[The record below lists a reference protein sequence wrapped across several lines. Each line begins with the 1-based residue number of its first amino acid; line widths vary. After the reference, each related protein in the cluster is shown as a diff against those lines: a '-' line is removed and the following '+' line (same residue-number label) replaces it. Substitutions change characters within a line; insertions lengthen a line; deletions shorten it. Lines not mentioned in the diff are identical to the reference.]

1 LPEQHF
7 ISTNEKQ
14 QQTSVQAEISLTIPI
29 GDVLPDS
36 SDPITATEISL
47 ESDDKPNSQFSSFE
61 LTLPLLGAALTLT
74 VQIPLNAKLMDDK
87 LMNSLYAL
95 KAFIL
100 ATKCGQG
107 YAFSIGLLPL
117 QVAQSTSMGASS
129 LKLQKSFYSL
139 IALSSAVV
147 TLHSYQKHQA
157 LCHMDIIHMDC
168 NLHISSAYLIHSQP
182 FSPKRSILSYCRWHL
197 LSS

>member
-1 LPEQHF
+1 
-7 ISTNEKQ
+7 
-14 QQTSVQAEISLTIPI
+14 VQAEISLTIPI

-61 LTLPLLGAALTLT
+61 LTLPLLGAASTLT

-100 ATKCGQG
+100 ATMATEMWTRLRIFYWFTASSSCPIHQHGCVISKTTEILLFPHCSIQCSG
-107 YAFSIGLLPL
+107 YA
-117 QVAQSTSMGASS
+117 AQLSETSSS
-129 LKLQKSFYSL
+129 VSHGH
-139 IALSSAVV
+139 
-147 TLHSYQKHQA
+147 HSYG
-157 LCHMDIIHMDC
+157 L
-168 NLHISSAYLIHSQP
+168 
-182 FSPKRSILSYCRWHL
+182 
-197 LSS
+197 